1 MRRALIV
8 GSSPEVRAYRPWLY
22 HRAEN
27 IVLINYAWLNIST
40 LFVDPEKTSVFR
52 IAADNDPALAEA
64 WEGRPRDTNA
74 VMDVINYIDIAS
86 WKQNYTFKRWDDT
99 NRTPDDLPT
108 YITSLVPAV
117 YFAGHHLGA
126 DEIILVGCP
135 FIKHAGTTRREG
147 PAEGDTEW
155 EDLAEQVG
163 KVLKQMPVVPKTT
176 TLNSPLDLEY
186 FPLHK
191 LLEASHDKTTS

>member
-8 GSSPEVRAYRPWLY
+8 GSSPEVQAYIPWLY
-22 HRAEN
+22 QRAEN
-27 IVLINYAWLNIST
+27 LILINYAWQNIST
-40 LFVDPEKTSVFR
+40 LFIDPEKTSLFP
-52 IAADNDPALAEA
+52 IAADDDKELASA
-64 WEGRPRDTNA
+64 WAGQPRKTNHF
-74 VMDVINYIDIAS
+74 MDIVDFLDIAP
-86 WKQNYTFKRWDDT
+86 WKEDCYKFVRLDSPD
-99 NRTPDDLPT
+99 RTPDDLPT
-108 YITSLVPAV
+108 YVTSLVPAV
-117 YFAGHHLGA
+117 YFAGHHLKA
-126 DEIILVGCP
+126 DEIILIGCP

-191 LLEASHDKTTS
+191 LLEDA